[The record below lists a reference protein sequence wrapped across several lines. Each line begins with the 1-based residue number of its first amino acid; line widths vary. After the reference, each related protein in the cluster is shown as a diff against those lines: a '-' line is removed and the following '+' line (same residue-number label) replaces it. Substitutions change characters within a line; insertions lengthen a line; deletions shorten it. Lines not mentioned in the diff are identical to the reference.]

1 VSVNHVQCA
10 PVQPNLNIRIVKPS
24 IMINS
29 CKWQK
34 IPVIIVDTHRTPV
47 GHGLIYLSCDPS
59 LCQESGVPVIRNVMH
74 SQTPHWAPARA
85 TASAAPKWPA
95 AAAEGGG
102 GGGSPTPAMS
112 SRERDIAPG
121 QQLRPGALT
130 AGHSARQLRRQG
142 TVAMGSALG
151 LAQVGARPA
160 TPPGSTAAGSG
171 GGGGE
176 AERWRRWRGRVLVDS
191 LVDILL
197 ELKFNWGT
205 PLDFDMHIPIRRALR
220 LH

>member
-1 VSVNHVQCA
+1 VSGVHV
-10 PVQPNLNIRIVKPS
+10 IRI
-24 IMINS
+24 
-29 CKWQK
+29 
-34 IPVIIVDTHRTPV
+34 
-47 GHGLIYLSCDPS
+47 
-59 LCQESGVPVIRNVMH
+59 VMH

-85 TASAAPKWPA
+85 TASAAPKCPA

-102 GGGSPTPAMS
+102 RGGSPTPAMS
-112 SRERDIAPG
+112 SRGRGIAPG

-130 AGHSARQLRRQG
+130 AGQSARQLRRQG

-151 LAQVGARPA
+151 LARVGARPA

-197 ELKFNWGT
+197 ELKFN
-205 PLDFDMHIPIRRALR
+205 
-220 LH
+220 